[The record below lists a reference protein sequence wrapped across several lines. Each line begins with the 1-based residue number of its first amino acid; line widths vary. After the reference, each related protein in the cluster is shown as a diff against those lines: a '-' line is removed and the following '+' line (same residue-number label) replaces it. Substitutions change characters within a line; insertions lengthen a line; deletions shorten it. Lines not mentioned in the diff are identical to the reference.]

1 MKTQIIRLENFDD
14 LGSIRDRLRAVTSPH
29 VLLVFPRR
37 RPPKLTQIEL
47 TLLQRAAAQQGSVM
61 GLVTISDRIK
71 ELAVQ
76 TEIPV
81 FASIPAAT
89 RSHWPAVLQQAVH
102 AEPSLTKVLDAK
114 NAQTQPMT
122 KDLPSW
128 IRMAIFI
135 TGVLAVTGLAFF
147 LLPAADIVLKPERK
161 IQTLTMKLLAN
172 PQVTQVLSSGEIPL
186 EFTHVSLSGSLDGA
200 TKGKSEIAAATA
212 RGTLNLTNLTD
223 EPVEIPTGTIF
234 RSSSGTQYQSTAAAT
249 LPAGPGER
257 GTVRVAAVAAG
268 TAGNAPADTIKTI
281 EGELGLRMIANN
293 DLPIS
298 GGSDQKTFVVTQSDV
313 DQLKTSLLQD
323 LFQEALS
330 QAEAQAGQEVVVLA
344 DSLRLVEE
352 PQAEVTPP
360 LGAAAEQVTVSLQA
374 EYQIA
379 QVKKTDLIAAAR
391 SGLEAN
397 LAPGLA
403 PVDADIEVH
412 VEHAQLDEDLWALT
426 VTAQQALI
434 PLIDRTNLQT
444 AVSGLDLNQA
454 QAVLGQQYP
463 LTEPAQFHLWPAWWP
478 RMPFFAAR
486 INVKIQ

>member
-1 MKTQIIRLENFDD
+1 
-14 LGSIRDRLRAVTSPH
+14 
-29 VLLVFPRR
+29 
-37 RPPKLTQIEL
+37 
-47 TLLQRAAAQQGSVM
+47 
-61 GLVTISDRIK
+61 
-71 ELAVQ
+71 
-76 TEIPV
+76 
-81 FASIPAAT
+81 
-89 RSHWPAVLQQAVH
+89 
-102 AEPSLTKVLDAK
+102 
-114 NAQTQPMT
+114 
-122 KDLPSW
+122 
-128 IRMAIFI
+128 
-135 TGVLAVTGLAFF
+135 
-147 LLPAADIVLKPERK
+147 
-161 IQTLTMKLLAN
+161 
-172 PQVTQVLSSGEIPL
+172 
-186 EFTHVSLSGSLDGA
+186 
-200 TKGKSEIAAATA
+200 
-212 RGTLNLTNLTD
+212 
-223 EPVEIPTGTIF
+223 
-234 RSSSGTQYQSTAAAT
+234 
-249 LPAGPGER
+249 
-257 GTVRVAAVAAG
+257 VAAG
-268 TAGNAPADTIKTI
+268 TAGNTPADTIKTI

-330 QAEAQAGQEVVVLA
+330 QAKSQAGQEVVVLT
-344 DSLRLVEE
+344 DSLRLVED
-352 PQAEVTPP
+352 PLAEVTPP

-412 VEHAQLDEDLWALT
+412 VEHAQRDEDLWALT

-444 AVSGLDLNQA
+444 AVSGLDLNQT
-454 QAVLGQQYP
+454 QAVLSQQYP
-463 LTEPAQFHLWPAWWP
+463 LTEPAQFNMWPAWWL